1 MSRTRCLPAP
11 SPRWQAPLGMSTSL
25 LWVAA
30 PLYYRTISFDSLLFS
45 ANDSSLRGRIG
56 AAKKYRYR
64 VTKRKLT
71 SAWQSNEVGSL
82 NFDIDTVVKIHY
94 SVKVAINS
102 AFCVRYLV
110 FSSI

>member
-11 SPRWQAPLGMSTSL
+11 SPRWQAPRGMSTSL

-30 PLYYRTISFDSLLFS
+30 ALYYRTISFNSPLSS

-64 VTKRKLT
+64 AKKRKLT
-71 SAWQSNEVGSL
+71 SAWQNNEVGSL
-82 NFDIDTVVKIHY
+82 NFDIDTVVKIQY
-94 SVKVAINS
+94 SVKVPNNS
-102 AFCVRYLV
+102 AFCVR
-110 FSSI
+110 